1 MRFSEF
7 QEKEVINACDC
18 CKLGY
23 VEDLVIDE
31 KKGKLKQS
39 LYQKGGES
47 VIFSVRMENTSFHL
61 PVLNGLDRILF

>member
-1 MRFSEF
+1 MLEMRFSEF

-31 KKGKLKQS
+31 KKGKIDLLGITISKCNPYS
-39 LYQKGGES
+39 LEYIDAYCRFNDNS
-47 VIFSVRMENTSFHL
+47 YNLS
-61 PVLNGLDRILF
+61 